1 MEIYTIGFTQ
11 KSAEQFFGILS
22 DNGIQRLL
30 DVRISN
36 NSQLAGFTKKN
47 DLEYF
52 LRELC
57 DAEYVHDPQLAP
69 TQELLKDYRDKQ
81 VSWADYERVFNN
93 LMAERQIDDHLSPAF
108 FETRTVLL
116 CSEPTPEKCH
126 RRLVAEYLRD
136 RWGDDV
142 VIIHL

>member
-11 KSAEQFFGILS
+11 KSAEQFFGILN
-22 DNGIQRLL
+22 DNDIQRLL

-36 NSQLAGFTKKN
+36 NSQLAGFTKKS

-57 DAEYVHDPQLAP
+57 GAEYVHEPKLAP
-69 TQELLKDYRDKQ
+69 TQELLKDYRDKR
-81 VSWADYERVFNN
+81 VTWSDYEVIFNN
-93 LMAERQIDDHLSPAF
+93 LMAERAIDQFLSPEF

-116 CSEPTPEKCH
+116 CSEATADQCH
-126 RRLVAEYLRD
+126 RRLIAEYLRD
-136 RWGDDV
+136 RWDDV
-142 VIIHL
+142 HIVHL